1 MGTVKTLK
9 AKLIVILIVF
19 MMLFSNFGFTLSA
32 IAASDEF
39 EVINRGF
46 FRKDEIKFDAYFEDE
61 DGNKI
66 TELTKNVNEN
76 IKLVLEI
83 LPQVEG
89 FLQDGTIRAVSADG
103 SSLGFKFS
111 AVSQNLLATTK
122 TESSLVEAIKGAES
136 LLEEP
141 KEEVEKT
148 EDEKGEE
155 PATDS
160 NTNTVTVDSSIQS
173 ILDKVSDKV
182 QQADSDVV
190 KTNPLASIID
200 AIGEEI
206 LVDENVI
213 VEDEEDEETYEDK
226 VKDALLDIV
235 IESENEILLS
245 NIIEDT
251 KIVVDLEF
259 VPGEKL
265 DINNLLEEVKLQL
278 SGTFINKNL
287 KEVKIGKE
295 EKVVV
300 GWDYS
305 KDIVVSSEFSKF
317 SPFSVMDVS
326 GTIVQNDITITR
338 NINDSKYL
346 PVKSTTIEVDVPK
359 INDQAPIEINVVANK
374 TLATNGEDVGETTFT
389 RNNWSYDKE
398 NNKIT
403 IKTVNKEGN
412 TAVYSHGEDQYVIIY
427 RFKEY
432 VEEEKYN
439 LSNTVTVRTVEYS
452 ANTKTITKKID
463 ETKEVTVKKDE
474 LLTSSIGTSSEKIN
488 KAKINANYNSEIA
501 MYETEY
507 KTQVRVNILTS
518 DILENVKIDVSKEI
532 YKSNLGLDFDADNVE
547 IKNIKFNSAQLQ
559 EILANGG
566 EIVLK
571 NLNEEVLYIINKD
584 LLKNENEI
592 ELKLNNERN
601 LLIELNGIKRNGT
614 IDFELSKVIGKCEL
628 EKEIF
633 NKNITDIE
641 SVVEMKVKYLGMAE
655 EIQLTPMATKKAF
668 EKSSTNATLSVNKEV
683 FSTTKENGN
692 IEFKIELNNNN
703 VNGDLYAN
711 PTFEIALPNHVKE
724 IRLLSVN
731 LLHGEEFEISD
742 FSTYTNI
749 DGTPRIKIDLKGV
762 QTRFNSSELTNG
774 TNIIINAD
782 IVVDEYTSSKKDQ
795 IKLYYC
801 NEGVTNYTVQ
811 TKWSVIR
818 NYSNSIIRQTN
829 GYDAKSIEFKGP
841 TGLLAINAI
850 KNYDGNNNT
859 VKSIK
864 QGEKIIEVRRD
875 SESRIA
881 TMELI
886 VLNNTDDDCTETIL
900 LGRVPFKGNKDVVTR
915 EDLGTNVDAL
925 VKGKIIA
932 SEENTNRSKIYYSGN
947 ENADTD
953 LNKKGNEWTENFIG
967 DFTKSFMIVVEGT
980 VAPGAILKY
989 SYDFEIPSNLGYEVK
1004 MLGSFAAIYNRKED
1018 TIILAEKTL
1027 ADSVGIAT
1035 EVGAKYEAT
1044 MRVDVG
1050 NKAIGESRYLNYYV
1064 DVKNTGSVDLKD
1076 VKIVVDR
1083 PTFAF
1088 FCEKQENKNDGNNGY
1103 VVKHNLQNF
1112 VSTISSLE
1120 AGEKVEIKI
1129 PMKTDKLPKT
1139 VKEYSIMV
1147 PNARYDYEKDL
1158 YYTIDENNDVHY
1170 IDKLPNEFVLENK
1183 AKVTV
1188 EGSAKEYVTNIVK
1201 NKIERRF
1208 FDIEITPYKTEGLVG
1223 DFVSGDFFSYIVKI
1237 QNISGEKITG
1247 VDINAVIP
1255 KELKFRGINELVEN
1269 PYEYEYNE
1277 ETNEIDFTIGDLEYL
1292 DSARFYADCDISN
1305 MKNIGLV
1312 LSKANFTVTAD
1323 NDIEE
1328 KSDAIEVKLVGPEL
1342 EITHELNTTTN
1353 SVEECKDFE
1362 YIINIKNK
1370 GAYKSN
1376 AINIE
1381 TKIPECLSVIH
1392 TTSEGKKPITTKTD
1406 GNMVK
1411 GYLSAIDS
1419 NETISFII
1427 LLKSEPLDKEEL
1439 SRELYIQSKLN
1450 EKYIG
1455 DFELEDLKMWLVDD
1469 PDRELTEEEKQ
1480 EQLDEELFKPTDDV
1494 ETPEDEE
1501 KPIIDRNDSNNDEEK
1516 TEEKPDIDNSN
1527 NSNNNRP
1534 GENDSFSNQ
1543 ESNNVKDENDE
1554 SNDTTNENNSD
1565 NNQSNDNSSNN
1576 TVKPVDNKV
1585 NITGKVWKDENK
1597 DGIKDD
1603 SEDPIRSVKVSIY
1616 DGNSEIKTCVTD
1628 SQGKYRFNDVTE
1640 GKYVV
1645 VFNYDKE
1652 LYVATTYRKSGVPED
1667 RNSDVI
1673 ESEDGVAVTN
1683 EIVFTTD
1690 QQIDLGLQIKD
1701 EFDFA
1706 IEKYITK
1713 SIVKSGDKEKITE
1726 YENTALGK
1734 LEIRSKELKNSLIS
1748 LEYTIKIT
1756 NIGNVDGKIETIK
1769 DYLPKTLEFDE
1780 KQNNGWYLDSDEV
1793 LCNNTLKDI
1802 VLEPGDTKEIKLV
1815 LNKVMTED
1823 NTGTIVNKVKLDAI
1837 SDKNLTDNR
1846 TENNVATQELLITVS
1861 TGRTVQIVLL
1871 VACIA
1876 GFAVL
1881 FNFTNIKALITG
1893 KKIYK

>member
-359 INDQAPIEINVVANK
+359 INDQAPIEINVIANK

-571 NLNEEVLYIINKD
+571 NLNEEVLYKINKD
-584 LLKNENEI
+584 LLKNESEL

-655 EIQLTPMATKKAF
+655 EIQLTPMATKKEF
-668 EKSSTNATLSVNKEV
+668 EKSFSDATLFVNKEV

-692 IEFKIELNNNN
+692 IEFKIELNNDN
-703 VNGDLYAN
+703 VNSDLYAN
-711 PTFEIALPNHVKE
+711 PTFEIALPYHVKE
-724 IRLLSVN
+724 IRLLNANIVN
-731 LLHGEEFEISD
+731 GEEFRLAD
-742 FSTYTNI
+742 FSTYTNV
-749 DGTPRIKIDLKGV
+749 DGTPRIKIDLEGV
-762 QTRFNSSELTNG
+762 QTRFNSSEITNG
-774 TNIIINAD
+774 TNIIVNAD

-801 NEGVTNYTVQ
+801 NEGVSNYSTQ
-811 TKWSVIR
+811 TKWSIIR
-818 NYSNSIIRQTN
+818 NYSNNIIKQTN
-829 GYDAKSIEFKGP
+829 GYDAKAIEFKGP
-841 TGLLAINAI
+841 NGLLAINAI
-850 KNYDGNNNT
+850 KNYDGNDS
-859 VKSIK
+859 VIKSIK
-864 QGEKIIEVRRD
+864 QGEKNVVV
-875 SESRIA
+875 SRNGQNKIA
-881 TMELI
+881 TMELTI
-886 VLNNTDDDCTETIL
+886 LNNTGNNCENTVL
-900 LGRVPFKGNKDVVTR
+900 LGRVPFKGNKDVVTG
-915 EDLGTNVDAL
+915 EDLGTNIDTKVISE
-925 VKGKIIA
+925 IIA
-932 SEENTNRSKIYYSGN
+932 SKHNTNKSKIYYSIN
-947 ENADTD
+947 PNADAD
-953 LNKKGNEWTENFIG
+953 LTKLGNEWVENSLG
-967 DFTKSFMIVVEGT
+967 PSTKSFMIVVDGVVE
-980 VAPGAILKY
+980 PGAILRY
-989 SYDFEIPSNLGYEVK
+989 TYDFEIPGNLGYEVK
-1004 MLGSFAAIYNRKED
+1004 ILGSFAAFYNN
-1018 TIILAEKTL
+1018 KTETAL
-1027 ADSVGIAT
+1027 LKGTAAADPVGIVT

-1044 MRVDVG
+1044 MSVDIGDGKDVG
-1050 NKAIGESRYLNYYV
+1050 EMRYITYT
-1064 DVKNTGSVDLKD
+1064 VKVTNTGSMDLKN
-1076 VKIVVDR
+1076 VSVIAHR
-1083 PTFAF
+1083 PRNAY
-1088 FCEKQENKNDGNNGY
+1088 FCKKESNKDEGNNGL
-1103 VVKHNLQNF
+1103 VVKHNLEEI
-1112 VSTISSLE
+1112 VSSIPELKIGETKEVQYHVKSSEIPETLDDYTVGIKDVQYDYDKLMYYTINDNNE
-1120 AGEKVEIKI
+1120 REYIEE
-1129 PMKTDKLPKT
+1129 LPKT
-1139 VKEYSIMV
+1139 FYI
-1147 PNARYDYEKDL
+1147 
-1158 YYTIDENNDVHY
+1158 ENSAQVS
-1170 IDKLPNEFVLENK
+1170 
-1183 AKVTV
+1183 V
-1188 EGSAKEYVTNIVK
+1188 EGTQKTISTNVVR
-1201 NKIERRF
+1201 NRLVPST
-1208 FDIEITPYKTEGLVG
+1208 FDIEITPYKSTGLIY
-1223 DFVSGDFFSYIVKI
+1223 DYVSGDVFQYVARIK
-1237 QNISGEKITG
+1237 NISGKEAKNVKLEAKFPDAVEFKG
-1247 VDINAVIP
+1247 VN
-1255 KELKFRGINELVEN
+1255 KLTEQ
-1269 PYEYEYNE
+1269 YEYEYDKDNNSAVFDLGTIPDNE
-1277 ETNEIDFTIGDLEYL
+1277 
-1292 DSARFYADCDISN
+1292 SARFFIDCDINN
-1305 MKNIGLV
+1305 MKNIGL
-1312 LSKANFTVTAD
+1312 LNTEAYFTVTSTEAD
-1323 NDIEE
+1323 E
-1328 KSDAIEVKLVGPEL
+1328 KSTPIKVKLIGPEL
-1342 EITHELNTTTN
+1342 RVVQELNKEDN
-1353 SVEECKDFE
+1353 IVKEMEDFE
-1362 YIINIKNK
+1362 YIISVKNSGEYRSK
-1370 GAYKSN
+1370 GIDLEVEIPDIIDVNSVTASGSKPISSNVEGNKLKVYISTVDPKENVSVIVRFDTNPLDDEEKSRELKLPTVVSERY
-1376 AINIE
+1376 IGNIE
-1381 TKIPECLSVIH
+1381 T
-1392 TTSEGKKPITTKTD
+1392 
-1406 GNMVK
+1406 
-1411 GYLSAIDS
+1411 
-1419 NETISFII
+1419 
-1427 LLKSEPLDKEEL
+1427 EEF
-1439 SRELYIQSKLN
+1439 K
-1450 EKYIG
+1450 
-1455 DFELEDLKMWLVDD
+1455 FWLIDD
-1469 PDRELTEEEKQ
+1469 PNRELTEQEK
-1480 EQLDEELFKPTDDV
+1480 EDKLDEELFKPSDDYV
-1494 ETPEDEE
+1494 TPEDEE
-1501 KPIIDRNDSNNDEEK
+1501 KPIVDKDTNTQPELDNDVNNNGNFPDADSSTQNGSQSN
-1516 TEEKPDIDNSN
+1516 TN
-1527 NSNNNRP
+1527 NSEDVNNFENNN
-1534 GENDSFSNQ
+1534 NQTSDS
-1543 ESNNVKDENDE
+1543 EEPKD
-1554 SNDTTNENNSD
+1554 D
-1565 NNQSNDNSSNN
+1565 NNA
-1576 TVKPVDNKV
+1576 VKEEKV
-1585 NITGKVWKDENK
+1585 NITGLVWKDENK
-1597 DGIKDD
+1597 DGTRDD
-1603 SEDPIRSVKVSIY
+1603 IEDGIRGINVSLY
-1616 DGNSEIKTCVTD
+1616 KGNSQIKTCVTD
-1628 SQGKYRFNDVTE
+1628 SQGEYRFAEVEKGT
-1640 GKYVV
+1640 YVV
-1645 VFNYDKE
+1645 VFEYDYS
-1652 LYVATTYRKSGVPED
+1652 LYAATTYRKNGIPED
-1667 RNSDVI
+1667 RNSDVV
-1673 ESEDGVAVTN
+1673 EVSDGKAVTDKIIVTSN
-1683 EIVFTTD
+1683 EE
-1690 QQIDLGLQIKD
+1690 IDLGLLYKD
-1701 EFDFA
+1701 EYDMA
-1706 IEKYITK
+1706 IEKYIVK
-1713 SIVKSGDKEKITE
+1713 SIVKNKDKEKITE
-1726 YENTALGK
+1726 YENQRLEK
-1734 LEIRSKELKNSLIS
+1734 LEIRSKELKDTEIS
-1748 LEYTIKIT
+1748 LEYKIVIS
-1756 NIGNVDGKIETIK
+1756 NIGSVNGFVDIVK
-1769 DYLPKTLEFDE
+1769 DYLPATLTFDE
-1780 KQNNGWYLDSDEV
+1780 KDNSGWYLDSDGI
-1793 LCNNTLKDI
+1793 LCNASLQNEELK
-1802 VLEPGDTKEIKLV
+1802 PGDTRELKLV

-1823 NTGTIVNKVKLDAI
+1823 NTGTIVNKVELESNANNNMIDEKV
-1837 SDKNLTDNR
+1837 
-1846 TENNVATQELLITVS
+1846 ENNVATQELLVTVS
-1861 TGRTVQIVLL
+1861 TGRTVQVVLL
-1871 VACIA
+1871 VACIS
-1876 GFAVL
+1876 GFAVA
-1881 FNFTNIKALITG
+1881 FNFTNIKAIVTG
-1893 KKIYK
+1893 KRIYK